1 MDNHMIITQDPL
13 ANYVCGK
20 VKDEDMNEL
29 VSGDMCDYGMV
40 NKKIIDKPEELEKV
54 DSRKNLSYYQV
65 NSVEEGIEWYRK
77 LDSRIPEELLP
88 LFSRYNFGD
97 LSTMTKKQIR
107 NENKKK
113 KKKKIDPKI
122 TIDYAEKDKPFVVR
136 F

>member
-1 MDNHMIITQDPL
+1 MDNHMIVTQDPL

-29 VSGDMCDYGMV
+29 VSGDMCDYG
-40 NKKIIDKPEELEKV
+40 I
-54 DSRKNLSYYQV
+54 V